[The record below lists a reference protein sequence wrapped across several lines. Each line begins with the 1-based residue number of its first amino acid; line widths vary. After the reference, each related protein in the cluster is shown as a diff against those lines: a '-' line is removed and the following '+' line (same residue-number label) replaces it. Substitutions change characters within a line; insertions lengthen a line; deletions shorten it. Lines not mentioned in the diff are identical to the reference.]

1 MGHHSCC
8 NQQKVKRGLWSP
20 EEDEK
25 LIRYITTHGY
35 GCWSEVPEKAGLQR
49 CGKSCRL
56 RWINYLRP
64 DIRRG
69 RFTPE
74 EEKLIISLHGVV
86 GNRWAHIASHL
97 PGRTDNE
104 IKNYWNSW
112 IKKKI
117 RKTSV
122 SSTTIAQS
130 IDHNPSQFSYSSN
143 LLGHFSS
150 NLDNPQTKPP
160 LQETLFSSTCPLFMF
175 ETPSLEGPAT
185 DCNSVRAENF
195 QDAVGLSTET
205 WLSHHQVQALPPLT
219 VTVGL
224 DTTNYLPP
232 LIENVDNM
240 VPIEVQPCTME
251 EQGDIALECLQ
262 RQGLNEWVETQQ
274 QCPNFLFW
282 DSVEGHIGGE
292 ELGPNSANVEANTL
306 SPFPS
311 SLAKYVFIGRAL
323 MSQSGPLIGPFNT
336 KNRSSEN
343 LGFIRHKA
351 AKITVWTP
359 SSVSQHPF
367 LLHSPSHTMI
377 IPEKNRKEIC
387 KYLFQ
392 EGVCFAKKDFNLAKH
407 PEIDV
412 PNLQVIKLMQSF
424 KSREYVRET
433 FAWMHYYWFLTN
445 DGIEFLRTY
454 LNLPSEIVPATLK
467 KQAKPPGRPFGGPS
481 GDRPRGPPR
490 FEGERRFGGDRDG
503 YRGGPRGGGDFG
515 GDKGGAPADYRPSFG
530 GSGGRPGFGRGS
542 GGFGAP
548 TSSNLP

>member
-35 GCWSEVPEKAGLQR
+35 GCWSEVPEKAGLLR

-117 RKTSV
+117 RKPSV
-122 SSTTIAQS
+122 SSTTIAQRV
-130 IDHNPSQFSYSSN
+130 DQSQFNYNSN
-143 LLGHFSS
+143 QLGHFASQ
-150 NLDNPQTKPP
+150 DNHLTAKTSVE
-160 LQETLFSSTCPLFMF
+160 ETLFSSTWPLFMF
-175 ETPSLEGPAT
+175 ETISLDGT
-185 DCNSVRAENF
+185 STNSNVRVEHF
-195 QDAVGLSTET
+195 QVDAVGLNSEP
-205 WLSHHQVQALPPLT
+205 WNLSHHQVQALPPSSATTFALG
-219 VTVGL
+219 VGL

-232 LIENVDNM
+232 LIENVQSM
-240 VPIEVQPCTME
+240 VPIEAQSCNMDE
-251 EQGDIALECLQ
+251 EGDIPLECLQ
-262 RQGLNEWVETQQ
+262 RQELNEWVETQQ
-274 QCPNFLFW
+274 QCSNFVFW
-282 DSVEGHIGGE
+282 DNVEAELGGE
-292 ELGPNSANVEANTL
+292 ELAPNSSNMGANTL

-311 SLAKYVFIGRAL
+311 SLDPI
-323 MSQSGPLIGPFNT
+323 
-336 KNRSSEN
+336 E
-343 LGFIRHKA
+343 
-351 AKITVWTP
+351 
-359 SSVSQHPF
+359 F
-367 LLHSPSHTMI
+367 LLHCFCLFVQI
-377 IPEKNRKEIC
+377 ITEKNRREIC

-467 KQAKPPGRPFGGPS
+467 KQAKPPGRPFGGPP

-490 FEGERRFGGDRDG
+490 FEGERRFGDRDG
-503 YRGGPRGGGDFG
+503 YRGGPRGPGGDFG

-548 TSSNLP
+548 TSSNLA

>member
-117 RKTSV
+117 RKPSPASLTNVPPSTS
-122 SSTTIAQS
+122 SEHSLLS
-130 IDHNPSQFSYSSN
+130 NSSN
-143 LLGHFSS
+143 QLSCAMPDLMAAKM
-150 NLDNPQTKPP
+150 PV
-160 LQETLFSSTCPLFMF
+160 QETLFSSPCPLFMF
-175 ETPSLEGPAT
+175 DTASLEGLAESNEQQELFT
-185 DCNSVRAENF
+185 EAVTVNSA
-195 QDAVGLSTET
+195 GT
-205 WLSHHQVQALPPLT
+205 WNLNHQQFHTTLLPPPPPYT
-219 VTVGL
+219 SGSA
-224 DTTNYLPP
+224 DANYLPP
-232 LIENVDNM
+232 LIENVENM
-240 VPIEVQPCTME
+240 LNIGAQSSNIDE
-251 EQGDIALECLQ
+251 EGDRIALECFQ
-262 RQGLNEWVETQQ
+262 RQELNEWVESH
-274 QCPNFLFW
+274 QCPNFLLW
-282 DSVEGHIGGE
+282 DNVEGPFGGE
-292 ELGPNSANVEANTL
+292 DIVPASSTAGASTM
-306 SPFPS
+306 SSFPS
-311 SLAKYVFIGRAL
+311 SLSRVFSCNSCTCFCGIALGFSLVAAVASCVHRAL
-323 MSQSGPLIGPFNT
+323 LIAN
-336 KNRSSEN
+336 
-343 LGFIRHKA
+343 
-351 AKITVWTP
+351 
-359 SSVSQHPF
+359 
-367 LLHSPSHTMI
+367 MI
-377 IPEKNRKEIC
+377 IPEKNRREIS

-392 EGVCFAKKDFNLAKH
+392 EGVCFAKKDYNLAKH

-424 KSREYVRET
+424 KSKEYVTET
-433 FAWMHYYWFLTN
+433 FAWMHYYWYLTN

-467 KQAKPPGRPFGGPS
+467 KQAKPLGRPLGGPP

-490 FEGERRFGGDRDG
+490 FEGERRFGDREG
-503 YRGGPRGGGDFG
+503 YRGGPRGPGGEF

-530 GSGGRPGFGRGS
+530 GPGGRPGFGRG
-542 GGFGAP
+542 GGGYGAASA
-548 TSSNLP
+548 SSDLA

>member
-117 RKTSV
+117 RKPSSV
-122 SSTTIAQS
+122 SSNTSAQTS
-130 IDHNPSQFSYSSN
+130 GDHHHHHPQYNFNNPNQLDFGNQDN
-143 LLGHFSS
+143 LT
-150 NLDNPQTKPP
+150 TKPP
-160 LQETLFSSTCPLFMF
+160 PVHQDTIFSSTCPLFMF
-175 ETPSLEGPAT
+175 DTSSLDGSAT
-185 DCNSVRAENF
+185 TTTILDNHNARPEMLIHHHQ
-195 QDAVGLSTET
+195 QDATMGLGTET
-205 WLSHHQVQALPPLT
+205 WNLSHHQIQAFPPPSSASFT
-219 VTVGL
+219 AASSGMVSC
-224 DTTNYLPP
+224 NYLPP

-240 VPIEVQPCTME
+240 VPHNIHEVQSCSIDE
-251 EQGDIALECLQ
+251 EGEMALECLQ
-262 RQGLNEWVETQQ
+262 RQELNEWVDTQQ
-274 QCPNFLFW
+274 QCPNFIFW
-282 DSVEGHIGGE
+282 ENVEGQLGGE
-292 ELGPNSANVEANTL
+292 EIVPNSSNLGTTL
-306 SPFPS
+306 SSFPS
-311 SLAKYVFIGRAL
+311 SLSRGK
-323 MSQSGPLIGPFNT
+323 
-336 KNRSSEN
+336 EN
-343 LGFIRHKA
+343 L
-351 AKITVWTP
+351 
-359 SSVSQHPF
+359 Q
-367 LLHSPSHTMI
+367 SPCRLRSHFRLETMI
-377 IPEKNRKEIC
+377 IPEKNRREIC
-387 KYLFQ
+387 KYLFK
-392 EGVCFAKKDFNLAKH
+392 EGVCYAKKDFNMPKH

-424 KSREYVRET
+424 KSKEYVRET
-433 FAWMHYYWFLTN
+433 FAWMHYYWYLTN

-467 KQAKPPGRPFGGPS
+467 KQAKPAGRPFGGPP

-490 FEGERRFGGDRDG
+490 FEGERRFGDRDG
-503 YRGGPRGGGDFG
+503 YRGGPRGPGGDF

-530 GSGGRPGFGRGS
+530 GSGGRPGFGRGA

-548 TSSNLP
+548 TSSNLS